1 MQRAKH
7 TMMANARPGRSRPAH
22 TRRGL
27 TLIEVMIAMAII
39 GIGIVVLVTA
49 AARCIGVVRQSKN
62 YHMARAILDRGE
74 AEHPIIKD
82 KETKD
87 LINLDVEPV
96 LYDNGFTF
104 TRKAE
109 ESDEEGL
116 ILLRSTV
123 SWSERSRSAQEE
135 VVTYLFY
142 TNALK

>member
-1 MQRAKH
+1 MQRPTHNRA
-7 TMMANARPGRSRPAH
+7 TDREGRIRASRARL
-22 TRRGL
+22 GL

-96 LYDNGFTF
+96 RYDNGFTF

-109 ESDEEGL
+109 EGAEEGL